1 MIRGRKRVLVELREE
16 LRAFAITLTQ
26 RPDQADDLVQEA
38 IARALSAPKLPRE
51 RRALRAWTLKTIRNL
66 HIDLARK
73 RTVRREYEGDV
84 ARFVE
89 DGRTP
94 DISPIDR
101 MVVREALERLA
112 PDHREVLCMVDI
124 LGMRYTEVASV
135 LEIPEGTVMSRVSR
149 ARARLLHEMESAKVV
164 RLPKTAKAK
173 RE

>member
-1 MIRGRKRVLVELREE
+1 MFRGRKRVLVEIRGE
-16 LRAFAITLTQ
+16 LRAFAIAITQ

-51 RRALRAWTLKTIRNL
+51 RRALRAWLLKTIRNL

-73 RTVRREYEGDV
+73 RTVRREYEGEV

-89 DGRTP
+89 GAATP
-94 DISPIDR
+94 GISPIDR
-101 MVVREALERLA
+101 MVVRQALERLT
-112 PDHREVLCMVDI
+112 PDHREVLCMVDV
-124 LGMRYTEVASV
+124 LGMRYTEVATV

-149 ARARLLHEMESAKVV
+149 ARARLLEELDAAKVV
-164 RLPKTAKAK
+164 RLPRTAKAK